1 LQKMTLSKEK
11 EAVAATL
18 STVSQRAMEI
28 VALPADQR
36 EARYKIYRQVY
47 IESAMEHGLPCP
59 KAHAWADQMNQWIR
73 TLVKK
78 IEQSGG
84 AAGGT
89 A

>member
-1 LQKMTLSKEK
+1 MSEE

-18 STVSQRAMEI
+18 STVSLRAMEI

-47 IESAMEHGLPCP
+47 IEAAMEHGLPRL
-59 KAHAWADQMNQWIR
+59 KAQAWAHQMNQWAR
-73 TLVKK
+73 ALVKK

-84 AAGGT
+84 AAGGK

>member
-1 LQKMTLSKEK
+1 MTLSKQK

-47 IESAMEHGLPCP
+47 IESAMEHGLPRP

>member
-1 LQKMTLSKEK
+1 MTLSKQK

-47 IESAMEHGLPCP
+47 IESAMEHGLPRP
-59 KAHAWADQMNQWIR
+59 KAKAWADQMNQWIR

>member
-1 LQKMTLSKEK
+1 MTVWKEK

-18 STVSQRAMEI
+18 STVNQRAMEI

-36 EARYKIYRQVY
+36 VARYKVYRQVY
-47 IESAMEHGLPCP
+47 IESAMEHGLPRP
-59 KAHAWADQMNQWIR
+59 KAHAWADQMNEWTR